1 MIIARL
7 GRSGRGL
14 SLAMAVVATGLLAGC
29 ATNRSGSD
37 PMTTGSVPKGQV
49 AADEWTRRYQA
60 TPDDP
65 NVALGF
71 AEVLRR
77 DGRPQQAVEVLQR
90 TLVQNPK
97 NGVVASAYGKALAEA
112 GAFEEALKVVRD
124 ANSPRTPDWRLTS
137 AEAAIQDQLGHPAE
151 ARRLYDL
158 ALKLSPDEPSVLNNL
173 GLSYVLTNEL
183 PAAEKVLR
191 RAAAPPRRC
200 PRPPEPGPRRRP
212 SGAVRRSRQDRFRGP
227 SPGTGEDQRR
237 LSARHAQPAQH
248 LEAAEAGGQVGKERL
263 NRSATRRKAPD
274 SRSGAC
280 RFDRGSR
287 AAGHSA
293 GFASEN
299 WSKASTACAAYM

>member
-1 MIIARL
+1 MTIARL

-14 SLAMAVVATGLLAGC
+14 SLAIAVVATGLLAGC
-29 ATNRSGSD
+29 ATNRAGSD
-37 PMTTGSVPKGQV
+37 PMTTGSVPRGQV

-97 NGVVASAYGKALAEA
+97 NGVIASAYGKALAEA

-137 AEAAIQDQLGHPAE
+137 AEGAIQDQLGHPAE

-158 ALKLSPDEPSVLNNL
+158 ALKLSPEEPSVLNNL

-191 RAAAPPRRC
+191 RAAASPRADARV
-200 PRPPEPGPRRRP
+200 RQNLAL
-212 SGAVRRSRQDRFRGP
+212 AVGLQGRF
-227 SPGTGEDQRR
+227 D
-237 LSARHAQPAQH
+237 
-248 LEAAEAGGQVGKERL
+248 EAAKI
-263 NRSATRRKAPD
+263 
-274 SRSGAC
+274 
-280 RFDRGSR
+280 
-287 AAGHSA
+287 
-293 GFASEN
+293 ASEDLPPDQAKTN
-299 WSKASTACAAYM
+299 VAYLRAMLSQPNTWKQLKQADKAEKNG